1 MDATKIVEA
10 LQAPFPP
17 EDIEWRVGST
27 NKDKTKGLALAY
39 ITNRAIQN
47 RLDEVFGPFGWQN
60 QFKEWKQGSQLC
72 GISVKFGDEWITK
85 WDGADDSNQEATK
98 GGLSDSMKRAA
109 YQWGIGR
116 YLYKLPQNWV
126 EIEPIGRSYKIK
138 KRPSLP
144 SWAIPKG
151 CKQGSSEAH
160 YEGQHTGP
168 DISIPATIRAK
179 WTTLVG
185 NENALPEQYDAWR
198 NEGKTDQQIE
208 QLLTKK
214 IQEKNGTNDN
224 GSTGNGMASDRQRKA
239 IFATAKN
246 KGLSEEN
253 IKQLIQYLNHKQSIS
268 ELTSKEASDLISLLN
283 EAERDELLAMI
294 SNSKGPDFG
303 KSIDISDDDLPF

>member
-1 MDATKIVEA
+1 MDANQIVEA

-126 EIEPIGRSYKIK
+126 DIEPIGRSYKIK
-138 KRPSLP
+138 KKPSLP

-151 CKQGSSEAH
+151 CKQDRSEAY
-160 YEGQHTGP
+160 YEEQRSEP

-179 WTTLVG
+179 WEAGGANPDMLESWFK
-185 NENALPEQYDAWR
+185 NCLE
-198 NEGKTDQQIE
+198 EGKTIE
-208 QLLTKK
+208 DIDRFLTGK
-214 IQEKNGTNDN
+214 IQEKNRTNGN
-224 GSTGNGMASDRQRKA
+224 GSTGNGTASEKQRKA
-239 IFATAKN
+239 IFAIAKS

-253 IKQLIQYLNHKQSIS
+253 IKQLIGYLNNKQSTT
-268 ELTSKEASDLISLLN
+268 ELTSKEASDLISLLK
-283 EAERDELLAMI
+283 EAEQDELLAMI
-294 SNSKGPDFG
+294 SNSRGPNFG
-303 KSIDISDDDLPF
+303 QSIDISDDDLPF